1 MNNMRVF
8 YHGSTAGWIHISGF
22 KQNDYSYGE
31 LNSKASFMYLCT
43 KKAGADFA
51 ASIAFQRVRGRN
63 EENDP
68 PVEPY
73 TRYGF
78 IFRFAP
84 YLYKVS
90 FPSDIKILDFH
101 KKSLSLCEMAKVICL
116 MVNGRLMKCRI
127 NNKFLRCTI
136 SLLIGAHL
144 FIKII
149 VFRSEWQP
157 LLNESFNE
165 KYGFVRFVPYF
176 GFDIV
181 RNIHGDNGYE
191 EVWALPI
198 ASSHHAEIEH
208 PEVLTVPK

>member
-1 MNNMRVF
+1 MSNMRVLF
-8 YHGSTAGWIHISGF
+8 HGSTAGWIHISGF
-22 KQNDYSYGE
+22 KQNDYPYGE
-31 LNSKASFMYLCT
+31 LNSKASFMFLCT
-43 KKAGADFA
+43 NKAGADYA
-51 ASIAFQRVRGRN
+51 ASMAFQKVRGRN
-63 EENDP
+63 AYVDP

-78 IFRFAP
+78 VFRFAP
-84 YLYKVS
+84 YLYKVT
-90 FPSDIKILDFH
+90 FLNDIRILDFH
-101 KKSLSLCEMAKVICL
+101 KKSLSLDEMAKVICL